1 MYSTRY
7 LAAFAMVAT
16 ITPLASAAPKKNAP
30 KTATKTAQPKL
41 IREVMGTTQLS
52 GYEGK
57 LGQTFTLGKDSP
69 LNFTLNRLEYS
80 VGRVNI
86 GNYAHHPLGDEKM
99 LILHFT
105 VQNPTKRVTNFSAS
119 YLTFNAIDAN
129 GVTRN
134 YLGDIARE
142 VTAEPVQIALN
153 PGQKIE
159 AYTAIKVAAFGPVPK
174 IIVRH
179 AYETKAPILRYDGRG
194 AAKKLTAPFGDPADQ
209 SGTTALKMVPVKSG
223 TWYQVTDFFDAKLE
237 KVDYATKIA
246 EREAGTGKKYCVAT
260 FSIRNGGKRPTN
272 YGQSFFRADL
282 KDADGEKTDYNT
294 SMLKGSRDE
303 EASST
308 LAPGE
313 EARVRFYW
321 TLPENVDA
329 QTVLLQYGYN
339 REARTFAFPAK

>member
-1 MYSTRY
+1 
-7 LAAFAMVAT
+7 LPV
-16 ITPLASAAPKKNAP
+16 
-30 KTATKTAQPKL
+30 
-41 IREVMGTTQLS
+41 
-52 GYEGK
+52 
-57 LGQTFTLGKDSP
+57 
-69 LNFTLNRLEYS
+69 NFTLNRLEYS

-86 GNYAHHPLGDEKM
+86 GTNAHHPLGDEKM
-99 LILHFT
+99 LVLHFT
-105 VQNPTKRVTNFSAS
+105 VQNPMKRNLNFSSS
-119 YLTFNAIDAN
+119 YLTFLAIDAN
-129 GVTRN
+129 GVTRP

-142 VTAEPVQIALN
+142 VTAEPVRIELN
-153 PGQKIE
+153 PGQKVE

-179 AYETKAPILRYDGRG
+179 AYETKAPIVRYDGRG
-194 AAKKLTAPFGDPADQ
+194 AARKLVAPYVDSADK
-209 SGTTALKMVPVKSG
+209 SGATALKTVPVKIG
-223 TWYQVTDFFDAKLE
+223 AWYPVTDYFDARLE
-237 KVDYATKIA
+237 KIDYASTVA
-246 EREAGTGKKYCVAT
+246 GREAGTGKKYCLAT
-260 FSIRNGGKRPTN
+260 FSLRNGGKRPTN

-321 TLPENVDA
+321 TLPEKVDA

-339 REARTFAFPAK
+339 REARTFAFATK